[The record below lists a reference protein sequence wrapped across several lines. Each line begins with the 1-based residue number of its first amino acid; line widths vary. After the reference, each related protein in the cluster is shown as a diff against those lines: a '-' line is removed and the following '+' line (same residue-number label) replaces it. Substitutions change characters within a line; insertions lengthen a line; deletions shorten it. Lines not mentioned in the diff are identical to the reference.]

1 MPASRRISFQ
11 VYSTNRAEESRLFC
25 ALYEVQFGQT
35 NLEEIMFRLIRR
47 IREYFAREAARHKK
61 LEMLFQPGNQ
71 VRSVSSGRV
80 YSVAW
85 VDMNAALLRS
95 VSDTHCFILDWFTP
109 AGTIRTEVADC
120 WDLVP
125 A

>member
-1 MPASRRISFQ
+1 
-11 VYSTNRAEESRLFC
+11 
-25 ALYEVQFGQT
+25 
-35 NLEEIMFRLIRR
+35 MFKFMRR

-61 LEMLFQPGNQ
+61 LETLFQPGNH

-80 YSVAW
+80 YSVDW
-85 VDMNAALLRS
+85 VDLNAAKLRS
-95 VSDTHCFILDWFTP
+95 VSDSECFILDWFTP
-109 AGTIRTEVADC
+109 GGTIRTEVADC